1 MEEILNKYPL
11 LKDQNVPRETLLE
24 FESFIEMLQKKN
36 EEINIISKETAKNAV
51 IRERHIVDSA
61 QVIDLIDLNSNTITD
76 IGSGGG
82 MPGIIISILTKRLN
96 KTLKSNLYEK
106 SHHKS
111 AFLRSVSRDLKLNT
125 EIIQKNIFEE
135 HNIETGTVMARAF
148 KPLPITL
155 ELVYK
160 NFSSYTNLIVF
171 MGKNG
176 EKTLEEAR
184 ENWEFDFEKKK
195 SVTSKD
201 SFLLNIKN
209 IKKNIKTNMQIIS
222 IINQKGGVGK
232 TTTVINLAAGLAQL
246 EKKVLVIDLDPQGN
260 ATTGLGLS
268 NLENSDETI
277 YGVLNGS
284 KSILEVIKKTEI
296 KNLDIVTSNVDL
308 SGLEVETAGDNQR
321 AFILKVKLTPYL
333 NDSRG
338 SYDYILIDCPPS
350 LSLLTVMA
358 LASSHSLV
366 VPLQTEF
373 FALEGLTQLMKTI
386 ERVKV
391 SVNPELRIRG
401 ILLTMY
407 DKRNKLSSQ
416 VEKEARD
423 YFSDKVYHTVIPR
436 NVRLSEAPSHGM
448 PVLIYDK
455 TCLGSK
461 SYFSFTDEFIN
472 QEGKEGSTA

>member
-24 FESFIEMLQKKN
+24 FESFIVMLQKKN

-61 QVIDLIDLNSNTITD
+61 QIIDLIDLNNDTITD

-111 AFLRSVSRDLKLNT
+111 AFLRNVSRDLKLNT

-176 EKTLEEAR
+176 EKTLKEAQ

-195 SVTSKD
+195 SITSKD

-209 IKKNIKTNMQIIS
+209 IKK
-222 IINQKGGVGK
+222 IN
-232 TTTVINLAAGLAQL
+232 
-246 EKKVLVIDLDPQGN
+246 
-260 ATTGLGLS
+260 
-268 NLENSDETI
+268 
-277 YGVLNGS
+277 
-284 KSILEVIKKTEI
+284 
-296 KNLDIVTSNVDL
+296 KN
-308 SGLEVETAGDNQR
+308 
-321 AFILKVKLTPYL
+321 
-333 NDSRG
+333 
-338 SYDYILIDCPPS
+338 
-350 LSLLTVMA
+350 
-358 LASSHSLV
+358 
-366 VPLQTEF
+366 
-373 FALEGLTQLMKTI
+373 
-386 ERVKV
+386 
-391 SVNPELRIRG
+391 
-401 ILLTMY
+401 
-407 DKRNKLSSQ
+407 
-416 VEKEARD
+416 
-423 YFSDKVYHTVIPR
+423 
-436 NVRLSEAPSHGM
+436 
-448 PVLIYDK
+448 
-455 TCLGSK
+455 
-461 SYFSFTDEFIN
+461 
-472 QEGKEGSTA
+472 